1 MSEQCSSSDCSGC
14 SSAAEC
20 SDRKDF
26 TEQPHPRSRVKKV
39 VGVVSGK
46 GGVGK
51 SLVTGLMAVETQRS
65 GRRTAV
71 LDADITGPST
81 AHMFGVT
88 QKAFGSEE
96 GIFPAKTDSGIQLIS
111 VNMMLE
117 NEKEPVIW
125 RGPVLAGA
133 VKQFWTDVIWDDVDI
148 MYVDLPP
155 GTGDI
160 PLTVYQSIP
169 LDGIIIV
176 TTPQEL
182 VSLIVAKAL
191 RMAQTM
197 NVPIL
202 GFVQNMSFITCPHC
216 GERIDVFGRP
226 DTLGLDIESGVSVI
240 DTLPVAPEL
249 ARLCDEGKIEEVPE
263 GLLENCLRAVLQ
275 APERS
280 FS

>member
-1 MSEQCSSSDCSGC
+1 MSEQCTTGDCSGC
-14 SSAAEC
+14 PSAAGC

-26 TEQPHPRSRVKKV
+26 TEQPHPRSRIKKV

-51 SLVTGLMAVETQRS
+51 SFVTGLMAVETQRS

-71 LDADITGPST
+71 LDADITGPSA
-81 AHMFGVT
+81 AHMFGVIE
-88 QKAFGSEE
+88 KALGSEE
-96 GIFPAKTDSGIQLIS
+96 GIYPARTQSGIQLIS

-117 NEKEPVIW
+117 NENEPVIW

-133 VKQFWTDVIWDDVDI
+133 VKQFWTDVIWDDVDV

-169 LDGIIIV
+169 LDGIVIV

-182 VSLIVAKAL
+182 VSMIVAKAL
-191 RMAQTM
+191 RMAQMM

-202 GFVQNMSFITCPHC
+202 GFVQNMSFVTCPHC
-216 GERIDVFGRP
+216 GKRIDVFGP
-226 DTLGLDIESGVSVI
+226 PNTLGLDVESGVSVI
-240 DTLPVAPEL
+240 DTLPIAPEL
-249 ARLCDEGKIEEVPE
+249 ARLCDEGKVEEVPA
-263 GLLENCLRAVLQ
+263 GLIENCLRAVYQ
-275 APERS
+275 APPRN